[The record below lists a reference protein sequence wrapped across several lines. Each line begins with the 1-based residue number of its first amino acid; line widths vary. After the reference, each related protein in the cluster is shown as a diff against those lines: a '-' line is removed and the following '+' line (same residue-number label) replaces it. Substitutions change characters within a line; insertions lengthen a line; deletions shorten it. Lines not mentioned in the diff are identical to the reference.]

1 MCNQQLINNNYE
13 KMWFSFTHSLSLSLS
28 LCIAFQ
34 TLAFL
39 GARDLLSCHGNLLP
53 ECFHLCPS
61 RTQIGPDELWGLK
74 STGRG
79 AKYSQ
84 FPSTSVRNSTVL
96 AVSRCYFNASEAH
109 TAETVGW
116 VQGTTCP
123 PHLLLQ
129 ANPATYIQHRS
140 QVCEI
145 WGDAVTCFRMF
156 QSCDAAVL
164 ECKSHGLSGPSS
176 HLINRSFAPHMPWYD
191 LSQRIHWT
199 CYQSQCHKGG
209 SYATT
214 VCNESHS

>member
-1 MCNQQLINNNYE
+1 
-13 KMWFSFTHSLSLSLS
+13 MWFSFTHTHSLSLSLS

-140 QVCEI
+140 QVREI

-156 QSCDAAVL
+156 RCDAAVL

-176 HLINRSFAPHMPWYD
+176 HLINKSFAFY
-191 LSQRIHWT
+191 T
-199 CYQSQCHKGG
+199 CHDMICPKEITEPATNHSVTRGG
-209 SYATT
+209 SYATM
-214 VCNESHS
+214 